1 MLVGERDS
9 KDTIAVIVIYDE
21 DVVVACTGWSDES
34 ASEIHVGLSSGFHQ
48 GSIAVVGTFALVK
61 GQGKVSASGGTDGS
75 GVLVERWFI
84 RVWSKWPLIV
94 ASDSGGCF
102 CREARVNP
110 ANSGRWPRQRASSR
124 VDRAGLKRAAW
135 AKATR
140 LAVEAVPRAALALA
154 VGSGQMLSSHSCDL
168 GVRWP

>member
-1 MLVGERDS
+1 LVGEWDS
-9 KDTIAVIVIYDE
+9 KDTIAVVVIDDE

-34 ASEIHVGLSSGFHQ
+34 AGEIHVGLSSGFHQ
-48 GSIAVVGTFALVK
+48 GSITVVGTFALVK
-61 GQGKVSASGGTDGS
+61 GQGKSVIIRGTDGV
-75 GVLVERWFI
+75 GVLVECWFI

-124 VDRAGLKRAAW
+124 VDRVRLKRAAW
-135 AKATR
+135 ANATR
-140 LAVEAVPRAALALA
+140 LAAEAVPRVALALA
-154 VGSGQMLSSHSCDL
+154 GGGGKMLSSQSCDL
-168 GVRWP
+168 VVCWP